1 VILYTPM
8 QLELVLEGIEDM
20 KHPMIREVELNGI
33 PAVVEDKGFG
43 QGKLVKLLSTDP
55 KDYMD
60 PNMIPGVSVNFLG
73 ATK

>member
-1 VILYTPM
+1 MILYTPM

-20 KHPMIREVELNGI
+20 KHPMVREVELNGI

-55 KDYMD
+55 NDYMD
-60 PNMIPGVSVNFLG
+60 PNMIPGVSVNFLET
-73 ATK
+73 TK